1 MNKFLLSLTLTVA
14 LIVGLAGNV
23 SGACLCG
30 IVGLAAS
37 VPWSAYHQVNQ
48 RGAVFAFNPF
58 LGVCGMRGLM
68 DSDPEKNGGGIGE
81 VLTAVKDLKNNQEKL
96 LSNYDQL
103 DGSTKKAMEELTA
116 LKNQQAGFESM
127 LISLKNLRAK
137 LATESRMA
145 FGDPGLRIA
154 ADEEKRNL
162 VLASVM
168 KQLDANGRLSA
179 KMRDTLGGIQ
189 KDLDTANTPGS
200 TMTNLGALE
209 AEIYDV
215 LSSYGA
221 FSTLDYRTFV
231 GKSVKLPIKT
241 ARAAFGWGAEAGT
254 ISADSTKA
262 GTSVTLTPKKDSC
275 LLSISSELLEDDA
288 VGVVRDVINDFQEG
302 GAYALDWISF
312 SANGDDDA
320 TDGGFSGLFEAGT
333 QVTAASGNVS
343 VATLDF
349 DDFVKT
355 VANAPAGILRRR
367 CRWWIH
373 PTILVKLLYIKD
385 SNGRPIFN
393 TAIESPSMGGIGT
406 ILGFPV
412 TMVDAAP
419 STDSTSSKIA
429 AFGDPMGFAVR
440 VRRVL
445 EIARSEHWAFDTDE
459 ISYRAILRA
468 AAAIK
473 RATAIQVLKTAAS

>member
-1 MNKFLLSLTLTVA
+1 MKSNRIILFAAMLCA
-14 LIVGLAGNV
+14 LVVGAAGNFAGAAIVGT
-23 SGACLCG
+23 
-30 IVGLAAS
+30 VGLCAS
-37 VPWSAYHQVNQ
+37 VPWSEHRAD
-48 RGAVFAFNPF
+48 VFAFNPF
-58 LGVCGMRGLM
+58 LGAFGMRGLF
-68 DSDPEKNGGGIGE
+68 DSDPDKHGGGLDA
-81 VLTAVKDLKNNQEKL
+81 VLGAVKDVKNNQEKL
-96 LSNYDQL
+96 LANYDQL
-103 DGSTKKAMEELTA
+103 DASTKKTMEELTT
-116 LKNQQAGFESM
+116 LKNQQADFATMLASM
-127 LISLKNLRAK
+127 KKLRAN
-137 LATESRMA
+137 LDNESRMA
-145 FGDPGLRIA
+145 FGNPGMRIA
-154 ADEEKRNL
+154 ANEEKRNL
-162 VLASVM
+162 VLASIM

-179 KMRDTLGGIQ
+179 RMRDTLGGIQ

-209 AEIYDV
+209 TEIYDV

-262 GTSVTLTPKKDSC
+262 GTSVTLTPKKSSC
-275 LLSISSELLEDDA
+275 LLSISSELLEEDA
-288 VGVVRDVINDFQEG
+288 VGVVADTVNDFQEG
-302 GAYALDWISF
+302 AAYALDWISF
-312 SANGDDDA
+312 SADGTDDA
-320 TDGGFSGLFEAGT
+320 TDGAFTGLFEAGT

-393 TAIESPSMGGIGT
+393 TAIEAPAMGSIGT

-445 EIARSEHWAFDTDE
+445 EITRSEHFAFDTDE

-468 AAAIK
+468 ASAIK